1 MNAKTIVNLLNP
13 QFDLFDGLYSKNQGK
28 NMNKTQDDRA
38 TGSMVNVGDVVE
50 EEADT
55 SAPAAV
61 RVADSPQLS
70 CCESDFSEFERLK
83 DV

>member
-50 EEADT
+50 EVADA

-61 RVADSPQLS
+61 RVADSP
-70 CCESDFSEFERLK
+70 
-83 DV
+83 